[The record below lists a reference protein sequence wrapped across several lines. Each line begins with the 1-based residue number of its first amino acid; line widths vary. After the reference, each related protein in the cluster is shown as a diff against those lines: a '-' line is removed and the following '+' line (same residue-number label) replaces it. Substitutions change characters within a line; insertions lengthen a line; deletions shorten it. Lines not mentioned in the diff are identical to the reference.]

1 MVSDIYWLYTC
12 AKKER
17 KEKITMW
24 FWFRFI
30 HWMESDGKISS
41 KPHIVSGFCESKENM
56 IAWNVH
62 KNHVIFRCLH
72 FHQNSKRKKRKN
84 SVQARGMAPYKE
96 TECSVYGWY
105 LTYEICASPLVQS
118 HMPLSSPQQITVIPV
133 RSSWLR
139 TYLHTQLLIVCY
151 FNYRCAITMS
161 KSVHCYSDL
170 ILVFFCHLTTQFV

>member
-24 FWFRFI
+24 FWFSFS
-30 HWMESDGKISS
+30 HWIESDGKISS

-62 KNHVIFRCLH
+62 KNHVTFRCLH

-84 SVQARGMAPYKE
+84 PVQARGMAPYKE

-105 LTYEICASPLVQS
+105 LTLFLKKEKEKHLENGTGNWPCLKYVP
-118 HMPLSSPQQITVIPV
+118 PPSSNPTCLCPH
-133 RSSWLR
+133 L
-139 TYLHTQLLIVCY
+139 
-151 FNYRCAITMS
+151 S
-161 KSVHCYSDL
+161 KSQIFL
-170 ILVFFCHLTTQFV
+170 